1 MKFPEHKLFMETV
14 RLPSPVQKWFGHQLE
29 IRGIDSVI
37 YSRHIIH
44 LLQQDDDEIHDYV
57 DLFFDSK
64 AEKKHQYKAARYDKK
79 KVKNSEERKKSA
91 AIECLQ
97 AVSDEDNDIETLVEE
112 LCHKLKNLEQHDEG
126 NATNSQVAITSSSES
141 DSSSSELENPAERYY
156 AAFPAL
162 HGKDQN
168 STPNESQSVWKNNP
182 ITKPKADQTG
192 EIEAESSQEELH
204 PKHNQQE
211 QLSPKTLNRKKK
223 KQTVKKLHAKRT
235 PSRKDDSCYRVCR
248 FLSLPNGSLNI
259 ENPAT
264 QAHSLQDQELCS
276 QVETML
282 KEMLLQKEEQ
292 ALKMPSP
299 EGRMRKT
306 LFVGD
311 TAWEN
316 SPEGT
321 DGSVSPE
328 LQEDDSWYTQPID
341 ILFTSE
347 EPRQRLYKR
356 NNSSSASPYQQRSG
370 SISPI
375 SPNDSL
381 NQQSLNE
388 SPKESQFLFP
398 YSSSDI
404 SETKNCFPPDPT
416 FSLFNQSEPKAI
428 PSQNSDL
435 NPDMSGFPVLSP
447 FDNLPQAAP
456 SSEREE
462 RYRANS
468 FTENISNS
476 LSLTTVS
483 DLEDIN
489 KGVDDLD
496 FDINLT
502 SPDNLLDH
510 QYMEQFMNTANDQEV
525 YYWDNN
531 LQSFDGF
538 LPWTMATT
546 WPSKVLVDDLMPVVS
561 WEERYEGYSADFYN
575 HLKLGKIWQVWDVN
589 YQKITG
595 AYCSPWKNLLQTC
608 WSDHGLFGMSNHW
621 NPDTH
626 RQQADIWGNY
636 GICSESTSWGDYGKL
651 KDSYQQSWLDEGP
664 GTLET
669 PDDRILQEDPCNP
682 LVMVDVDQDSMV
694 CQLENQNSELI
705 PQIQFDLVSET
716 GSEYDN
722 VLSDGEND
730 QLSNS
735 EEEQSYC
742 RSVSYGDFQTMWS
755 MVEHSTPKK
764 FNLSQSFELVPSER
778 SAFVDVVPKKIH
790 HVQSEPNLVTQERDS
805 LSASVNKSRS
815 CKSDSS
821 SPEEHLY
828 FSQKTHFQPIQSPVA
843 QYTGSTYNL
852 RDLFGGYA
860 PSKTPYQK
868 FQKNT
873 YDEADDDEE
882 ELFVPMFKI
891 RKDQDKYIQ
900 TSESLDN
907 CAEDKDSIEYYKNQA
922 DFQELENGGQV
933 FDLFGYVDNLTECL
947 ESTPQNLLDC
957 VNNYVDSGYEDIDQP
972 VQDREDADRSGF
984 YGVGI
989 FEKKNRD
996 PWSIENFQTKSN
1008 RSCGE
1013 GFSIGG
1019 NWQSKISAPVNE
1031 NTLKPS
1037 DESKHG
1043 SCSCGKVAD
1052 FENWEENTSKIACV
1066 CKPPVHRWVI
1076 QEAWGLNPGSGGEME
1091 AATKHSIWSSG
1102 YEDGAFSEM
1111 FYYPGQDEES
1121 VSEQFNME
1129 GNSSSKV
1136 EEHSEDNELNLFEYN
1151 QDLVSDENE
1160 GNCRMGSEKISDQ
1173 PNSYQAEFDPYGQSF
1188 MEMTSYFRDDIS
1200 DASKARP
1207 DQQCVGQLGKENH
1220 PPSKNE
1226 SDIVKVKL
1234 VIKKGKKKQDFENLD
1249 THPPLFKPMPVSAV
1263 YSCELEHA
1271 WMNNMEVEYLFPQS
1285 SSSKGKK
1292 KPCTFFL
1299 EGNCRRTDC
1308 KFAHDLSHITCRFW
1322 EEGDCFKGELCP
1334 FLHGYSPYKRH
1345 VSERKE
1351 SKQFH
1356 LEAEDFPNLTK
1367 SESKKD
1373 RAKKD
1378 KYHKLNKYKASKT
1391 QLRTQINKKIQKNN
1405 GIQESTAS
1413 LSKKLKQKGSQ

>member
-1 MKFPEHKLFMETV
+1 MVRSPTGDSWHRLRHLFQT
-14 RLPSPVQKWFGHQLE
+14 H
-29 IRGIDSVI
+29 
-37 YSRHIIH
+37 IH

-97 AVSDEDNDIETLVEE
+97 EFLMRYFETQVHSTVDNDIETLVEE

-299 EGRMRKT
+299 EGRMRKP

-398 YSSSDI
+398 YSSSDT

-664 GTLET
+664 GTL
-669 PDDRILQEDPCNP
+669 RP
-682 LVMVDVDQDSMV
+682 LM
-694 CQLENQNSELI
+694 
-705 PQIQFDLVSET
+705 T
-716 GSEYDN
+716 
-722 VLSDGEND
+722 
-730 QLSNS
+730 
-735 EEEQSYC
+735 
-742 RSVSYGDFQTMWS
+742 
-755 MVEHSTPKK
+755 
-764 FNLSQSFELVPSER
+764 
-778 SAFVDVVPKKIH
+778 
-790 HVQSEPNLVTQERDS
+790 
-805 LSASVNKSRS
+805 
-815 CKSDSS
+815 
-821 SPEEHLY
+821 
-828 FSQKTHFQPIQSPVA
+828 
-843 QYTGSTYNL
+843 
-852 RDLFGGYA
+852 
-860 PSKTPYQK
+860 
-868 FQKNT
+868 
-873 YDEADDDEE
+873 
-882 ELFVPMFKI
+882 
-891 RKDQDKYIQ
+891 
-900 TSESLDN
+900 
-907 CAEDKDSIEYYKNQA
+907 
-922 DFQELENGGQV
+922 V
-933 FDLFGYVDNLTECL
+933 F
-947 ESTPQNLLDC
+947 
-957 VNNYVDSGYEDIDQP
+957 
-972 VQDREDADRSGF
+972 
-984 YGVGI
+984 
-989 FEKKNRD
+989 
-996 PWSIENFQTKSN
+996 
-1008 RSCGE
+1008 
-1013 GFSIGG
+1013 
-1019 NWQSKISAPVNE
+1019 
-1031 NTLKPS
+1031 
-1037 DESKHG
+1037 
-1043 SCSCGKVAD
+1043 
-1052 FENWEENTSKIACV
+1052 
-1066 CKPPVHRWVI
+1066 
-1076 QEAWGLNPGSGGEME
+1076 
-1091 AATKHSIWSSG
+1091 
-1102 YEDGAFSEM
+1102 
-1111 FYYPGQDEES
+1111 
-1121 VSEQFNME
+1121 
-1129 GNSSSKV
+1129 
-1136 EEHSEDNELNLFEYN
+1136 
-1151 QDLVSDENE
+1151 
-1160 GNCRMGSEKISDQ
+1160 
-1173 PNSYQAEFDPYGQSF
+1173 
-1188 MEMTSYFRDDIS
+1188 
-1200 DASKARP
+1200 
-1207 DQQCVGQLGKENH
+1207 
-1220 PPSKNE
+1220 
-1226 SDIVKVKL
+1226 
-1234 VIKKGKKKQDFENLD
+1234 
-1249 THPPLFKPMPVSAV
+1249 
-1263 YSCELEHA
+1263 
-1271 WMNNMEVEYLFPQS
+1271 
-1285 SSSKGKK
+1285 
-1292 KPCTFFL
+1292 
-1299 EGNCRRTDC
+1299 
-1308 KFAHDLSHITCRFW
+1308 
-1322 EEGDCFKGELCP
+1322 
-1334 FLHGYSPYKRH
+1334 YKRIH
-1345 VSERKE
+1345 VI
-1351 SKQFH
+1351 
-1356 LEAEDFPNLTK
+1356 PW
-1367 SESKKD
+1367 
-1373 RAKKD
+1373 
-1378 KYHKLNKYKASKT
+1378 
-1391 QLRTQINKKIQKNN
+1391 
-1405 GIQESTAS
+1405 
-1413 LSKKLKQKGSQ
+1413 